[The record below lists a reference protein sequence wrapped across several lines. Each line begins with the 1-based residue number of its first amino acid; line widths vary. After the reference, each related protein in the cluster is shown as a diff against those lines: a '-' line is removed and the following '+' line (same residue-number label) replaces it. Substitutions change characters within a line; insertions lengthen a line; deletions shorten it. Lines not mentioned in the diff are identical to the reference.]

1 MQFIEEQKEL
11 HISQSGRWI
20 NDFQVEP
27 EELQPLLKDYAL
39 LRKNGLF

>member
-1 MQFIEEQKEL
+1 MVDIVEIYL
-11 HISQSGRWI
+11 D
-20 NDFQVEP
+20 DFQVEP